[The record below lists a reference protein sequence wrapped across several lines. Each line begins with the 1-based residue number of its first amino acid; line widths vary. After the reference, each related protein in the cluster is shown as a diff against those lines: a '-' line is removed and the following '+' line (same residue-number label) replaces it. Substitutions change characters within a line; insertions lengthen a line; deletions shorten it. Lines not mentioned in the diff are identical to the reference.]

1 MKLHLPVQLLAALLT
16 IMATLQGLPAQ
27 EDITFNDGKKTIT
40 LTKGDGAA
48 KYEDGIRVTVNS
60 GETLKIET
68 DILGDSTITVR
79 GGSVYHTAGRVACE
93 SGNNLSVDMA
103 GGYYEITGYA
113 REAYSGTADYTVDK
127 GAKLLMRNGFLSCG
141 GEGKTNIEVKGG
153 SKFVSNIGFGGH
165 NGGVITITLSGVG
178 TKAATQ
184 TAQMGFGFEDDQLD
198 GQEGKENLKKG
209 TANITVKDGAT
220 WEDRSWYGY
229 GRGKGYTGVVNLTV
243 QGAGS
248 SFTMLDRSWIG
259 FGSGGGMGQATI
271 IIKDGG
277 SMTMEG
283 GKLCY
288 SSNRDTSVDLEGREL
303 SEQASAFGQATLNM
317 KIGKVGDEAI
327 PEQLGDEATTAGGES
342 VFTLSGGDIGQHSEG
357 GKEMA
362 KGTITI
368 GEDGKMVQNGG
379 TIWDGITVYVNEKGQ
394 FVHSGGTFDGTLE
407 LNKGTF
413 EQQGGSFT
421 GQLHFSAG
429 SNFQHTSG
437 SMGIDL
443 HLVDATYT
451 LSNGTIDDAT
461 NRTIEVRGNGKMIQN
476 WDRLGDDAG
485 NVTITV
491 GEASPA
497 RAASAAE
504 EEAAAVYELGVN
516 GAFGEKTQ
524 VTVGR
529 GGVLEVKSRVTEGG
543 WTTLKAEVQDGGVLS
558 VEGGWII
565 GGDITLKNGGKM
577 TMTKESSDLNRST
590 VTVRDGATFDMEEGR
605 LEIVTLDVDGG
616 TATLGESVDVTGGT
630 FKVRSGSFT
639 QEAEFASSWLRE
651 TVELSGGSYKQS
663 GGDSRV
669 DVTVTGGVYTQE
681 NASFSDGTIT
691 VKEGSFTQSGDRV
704 ATKNTQIN
712 LEGGV
717 FTQMGSMS
725 GTTLNMTG
733 GTFNQNGTFT
743 GALSIGGG
751 QYNQNGSILSGNVS
765 IARNATFTQRNDL
778 GGKVTVD
785 GGTYNQEAGDVDG
798 GVLVSGG
805 GTGTSKGTID
815 NGVSVVKG
823 SFTQAG
829 GVITGGV
836 SVAGSEST
844 FTQKK
849 AGEDATAPEILGRV
863 EVKTGGSFKMEDGHI
878 ASGLN
883 VFNKGSSFTQSGGI
897 VEGFIDFDYEATG
910 AQTGGTILNIV
921 NVRGGSTFT
930 QSGDGVLNNGVYM
943 ASTGSFIQ
951 KGGTIHGTADVRMAA
966 TFTQEGGTVDLLSM
980 TQKGSFTQS
989 GTGLVKKAVVGN
1001 QHGNQYDTESVFT
1014 QKGGTVECLELL
1026 SGSFLQKA
1034 GEVGSLT
1041 MSGGTFEQSGGS
1053 ISGDV
1058 SVAQAGK
1065 QEAKLVHSGGSIKG
1079 TVSLSGA
1086 SSSFVFKGGS
1096 LSADD
1101 TKLVADASSRI
1112 DVQADGF
1119 GAQVILRGGAS
1130 LNLHGKNS
1138 TADVTLVD
1146 GNLSGANNLNGS
1158 LAVKSSLS
1166 SLNLGQVNA
1175 SALKSVNL
1183 TAAGAS
1189 LTNIGNGTI
1198 TLEGTSSIRVGNGS
1212 TPVLNFNDP
1221 GKGEV
1226 TFAEGGQLVVDVDVD
1241 ASLLKTN
1248 PTNKTE
1254 VSFTL
1259 TNGTI
1264 TSPSHFAGHLS
1275 LGAGLEDDEQS
1286 TWSVQN
1292 NGTITVS
1299 ISLKGLIFASS
1310 FQSQGLNADSE
1321 ELNDQKKVFLD
1332 GNLSFNTKGG
1342 EATLKQ
1348 LTAGVSSDTIHTL
1361 TVSGGGALSLENTNT
1376 EGEQNGSTEVY
1387 GNIVVTDGTTL
1398 RKTGDASLTLFGELS
1413 SQGQVSVDGGNLVLR
1428 GESSM
1433 NGLNVAADSTVN
1445 VGAGLT
1451 ISGGTSDV
1459 KGSVTGTGSVTLTGG
1474 DMTTEGTL
1482 AVSTLDLKGGSLS
1495 LTGEGGSIAA
1505 AVNVS
1510 GGALTLLEGASLTGD
1525 VTLSDGSVS
1534 TGSGAVTG
1542 NLTVTGGT
1550 LTTGSGTVEGNISL
1564 TGGTWHSTGD
1574 GIVLGDVTVTGG
1586 SLQLTHPTSIT
1597 GSVDVELSED
1607 VTYDF
1612 SGASIDGGVSLH
1624 AKVESV
1630 PDENATE
1637 GEERSKVK
1645 YTSPTNAQVML
1656 GDVKES
1662 VVLDA
1667 AGTKT
1672 SLKGKVEGGVTLKD
1686 GQLADAASFE
1696 GDLTI
1701 DLNENVKS
1709 PVSLGGVNAG
1719 QITGVVTRG
1728 QSGVRFTDLADGST
1742 LTLKGDANIVT
1753 IGSDCVGDEGNSL
1766 FSFKNGNGS
1775 LSFEDG
1781 GKLKL
1786 QLASDLFSELE
1797 SGELR
1802 LHIVDGTFDTGE
1814 DSLLDWVKK
1823 HFLLSTGSGIS
1834 FLAKEFL
1841 SPESNAGEVVL
1852 GLVKE
1857 HTYVDDHG
1865 GTVDAQKL
1873 NDCTKVIVNSE
1884 LTVQTDGSKNTSI
1897 HQLEGS
1903 GSLTLQGN
1911 GNVSLVNKTYDYY
1924 DGDTTFMG
1932 GISAPNGASITK
1944 DGNAKLT
1951 VIGNVGIA
1959 GKLEVQDGTLVLC
1972 GANNSVGSLAMQALK
1987 ETAPE
1992 LAVEGSLSIQDAS
2005 VLDGGALSG
2014 KGLLQVQKELI
2025 IGENVELSDG
2035 PSMEVKE
2042 GAKLVINRKGTATIG
2057 ALSGEGDLSLNTNT
2071 LHLSRGEGVFTGE
2084 IQTSG
2089 DTTIN
2094 LTGDVDQTFVDLKNN
2109 QLTIESKDEHTV
2121 LTLRGEVELKSLQTS
2136 GHLVIDGHV
2145 ITHSAELTNNVT
2157 TFSLQLKNGQDDK
2170 ALMVDNN
2177 EKGLTLGSS
2186 TVLAVEIGAEN
2197 VSFNSNKL
2205 DMTLLANSNGI
2216 VKEGTDGGRY
2226 MDGERILN
2234 ALFTPLLTY
2243 YYNNLELIAVYDAAY
2258 DPNKQAEVMALELEE
2273 NGEGSQQ
2280 EANSVRV
2287 QGDATDKSGQLM
2299 NAANSHNSA
2308 SGAKLLANA
2317 LQNCKDEIAT
2327 DADSNESVGM
2337 SEQFPALRD
2346 SILRNIF
2353 DEEGN
2358 VTRAATQMAAMAGTS
2373 LVAPGLALR
2382 DEVRDNLLRVRDHAL
2397 QSEASGTPVGKF
2409 SAWVAAEGD
2418 FREMDSDGDETGYEL
2433 NTWGGSVGADKR
2445 ITESTT
2451 IGLALTALYGDLDAN
2466 SADVATGSLDSYWL
2480 SLYLHTSTRKAW
2492 GHTVVI
2498 SGGVASAD
2506 LDRTVNYDNGSYST
2520 TGSTDGYGLGL
2531 LYELTYD
2538 ANLNEEK
2545 SQKIRPY
2552 FNAAITYSALD
2563 GWAESSPDGGVCL
2576 NVDDHDIFLAR
2587 FSLGVRW
2594 IADLN
2599 PSAIARPIH
2608 TMLGV
2613 GVAQDVG
2620 DSRSE
2625 ADVALQM
2632 QPGEVASIRSAE
2644 AGSTSLQLEA
2654 GISVPIATSTLIYLN
2669 GRGDI
2674 RSNASSWSVG
2684 LGVRH
2689 AF

>member
-1 MKLHLPVQLLAALLT
+1 MKLHLPIRLLAALL
-16 IMATLQGLPAQ
+16 MVMSFLQGLSAQ
-27 EDITFNDGKKTIT
+27 EEVTFDVGNKTVTLGKDKN
-40 LTKGDGAA
+40 
-48 KYEDGIRVTVNS
+48 YEGGISVTVDN

-68 DILGDSTITVR
+68 DIPGDSTITVN
-79 GGSVYHTAGRVACE
+79 GGSVYHTAGRVACD
-93 SGNNLSVDMA
+93 SDNNLEVNMK

-113 REAYSGTADYTVDK
+113 REAYSGTAAYTVDQR
-127 GAKLLMRNGFLSCG
+127 AKLLMRNGFFSCG

-153 SKFVSNIGFGGH
+153 SEFISNIGFGGH
-165 NGGVITITLSGVG
+165 NGGEITITLSGVG
-178 TKAATQ
+178 TRAATQ
-184 TAQMGFGFEDDQLD
+184 TAQMGFGFEDNKLD
-198 GQEGKENLKKG
+198 KQNEKENLKKG

-259 FGSGGGMGQATI
+259 FGSGGGTGEATI

-277 SMTMEG
+277 SMTMRG

-303 SEQASAFGQATLNM
+303 SEQASAFGQATLDM
-317 KIGKVGDEAI
+317 KIGKVVDEAL
-327 PEQLGDEATTAGGES
+327 PEQLEEEATTAGGES
-342 VFTLSGGDIGQHSEG
+342 VFTLSDGDIGQHSEG

-362 KGTITI
+362 EGTITI
-368 GEDGKMVQNGG
+368 GEGGKMVQDGG
-379 TIWDGITVYVNEKGQ
+379 AIWDGITVRVNEKGQ
-394 FVHSGGTFDGTLE
+394 FVHSSGTFNGTLE

-413 EQQGGSFT
+413 EQRGGSFT
-421 GQLHFSAG
+421 GQLHFGAG

-461 NRTIEVRGNGKMIQN
+461 NRTIQVSGNGKMIQN

-491 GEASPA
+491 GGTSPT
-497 RAASAAE
+497 RAAVATAA
-504 EEAAAVYELGVN
+504 EAAAVYELGVN

-577 TMTKESSDLNRST
+577 TVTNESSDLNKST
-590 VTVRDGATFDMEEGR
+590 VTIEDGATFDMGDGR
-605 LEIVTLDVDGG
+605 LEIVTLDVNGG

-651 TVELSGGSYKQS
+651 TVELSGGSYKQL

-669 DVTVTGGVYTQE
+669 DVVVTGGVYTQE

-704 ATKNTQIN
+704 TTKNTQIN

-765 IARNATFTQRNDL
+765 ITQNATFIQHEDL

-785 GGTYNQEAGDVDG
+785 GGAYNQEAGDVDG

-836 SVAGSEST
+836 SVSDSESS

-849 AGEDATAPEILGRV
+849 VGEDATSPEILGRV

-910 AQTGGTILNIV
+910 VQTGGTILNIV

-930 QSGDGVLNNGVYM
+930 QRGDGVLNNGVSM
-943 ASTGSFIQ
+943 VSTGSFIQ
-951 KGGTIHGTADVRMAA
+951 EGGTIHGTTDVRWAA
-966 TFTQEGGTVDLLSM
+966 TFTQKGGTVDLLSM

-1014 QKGGTVECLELL
+1014 QEGGTVECLELL
-1026 SGSFLQKA
+1026 SGSFVQKD

-1086 SSSFVFKGGS
+1086 SSSFMFKGGD
-1096 LSADD
+1096 LSTD

-1119 GAQVILRGGAS
+1119 GAQVTLRGGAS
-1130 LNLHGKNS
+1130 LDLHGNNS

-1158 LAVKSSLS
+1158 LAVKSARS
-1166 SLNLGQVNA
+1166 SLDLGQVKA
-1175 SALKSVNL
+1175 SSLKSVNL

-1189 LTNIGNGTI
+1189 LTKIGNGTI
-1198 TLEGTSSIRVGNGS
+1198 TLEGMSSIRVGNGS
-1212 TPVLNFNDP
+1212 TSVLNFNDP

-1226 TFAEGGQLVVDVDVD
+1226 TFAKGGQLVVDVD
-1241 ASLLKTN
+1241 ASLLKASSTD
-1248 PTNKTE
+1248 KTE
-1254 VSFTL
+1254 VSFSL

-1264 TSPSHFAGHLS
+1264 ISPDDFAKHLS
-1275 LGAGLEDDEQS
+1275 LGAGLEEDEES
-1286 TWSVQN
+1286 AW
-1292 NGTITVS
+1292 TVRDGKVTVC

-1310 FQSQGLNADSE
+1310 FQPQGLDADSP
-1321 ELNDQKKVFLD
+1321 ELKEQKKVFLD
-1332 GNLSFNTKGG
+1332 SGLTFHTNGKK
-1342 EATLKQ
+1342 ATLKQ
-1348 LTAGVSSDTIHTL
+1348 LTAGVSSGTFPKL
-1361 TVSGGGALSLENTNT
+1361 TVSGGGSLSLENKNT
-1376 EGEQNGSTEVY
+1376 GEAQNGSTEVY
-1387 GNIVVTDGTTL
+1387 GKIEVTDATEL
-1398 RKTGDASLTLFGELS
+1398 RKTGDASLTIFGELS
-1413 SQGQVSVDGGNLVLR
+1413 SQGQVSVDEGNLILR
-1428 GESSM
+1428 GESSV
-1433 NGLNVAADSTVN
+1433 NGLNVAAGSTVN
-1445 VGAGLT
+1445 VGGGLT
-1451 ISGGTSDV
+1451 ISGGTSRV
-1459 KGSVTGTGSVTLTGG
+1459 GGSVNGTGSVTLAGG

-1482 AVSTLDLKGGSLS
+1482 EVSTLDLKGGT
-1495 LTGEGGSIAA
+1495 LTGKSGSIAA

-1510 GGALTLLEGASLTGD
+1510 GGALTLEEASLTGD
-1525 VTLSDGSVS
+1525 VTLSGGSVS

-1550 LTTGSGTVEGNISL
+1550 LTTGSGAVEGNISL
-1564 TGGTWHSTGD
+1564 TGGTWHSTGN
-1574 GIVLGDVTVTGG
+1574 GTLQGDVAVTGG
-1586 SLQLTHPTSIT
+1586 SLQLTHPTSIR

-1656 GDVKES
+1656 GDVKGS
-1662 VVLDA
+1662 VVLDV

-1709 PVSLGGVNAG
+1709 PVSLGGVSAD
-1719 QITGVVTRG
+1719 QITGILTRG
-1728 QSGVRFTDLADGST
+1728 QSGVRFTDLKDGST
-1742 LTLKGDANIVT
+1742 LTFKGDANIVT
-1753 IGSDCVGDEGNSL
+1753 IGSDCVGNEGESL
-1766 FSFKNGNGS
+1766 FSFENGNGT
-1775 LSFEDG
+1775 LAFEDG
-1781 GKLKL
+1781 AKLKL
-1786 QLASDLFSELE
+1786 ALSSNLFTNLENGDLV
-1797 SGELR
+1797 
-1802 LHIVDGTFDTGE
+1802 LHITDGDFQNGE
-1814 DSLLDWVKK
+1814 TDLLDWVKQ
-1823 HFLLSTGSGIS
+1823 HFLLATGSGLE
-1834 FLAKEFL
+1834 FLAKDFIG
-1841 SPESNAGEVVL
+1841 ADGGTVVL
-1852 GLVKE
+1852 GLVKDN
-1857 HTYVDDHG
+1857 VDSSFVAKEG
-1865 GTVDAQKL
+1865 ESNELDASAVSGY
-1873 NDCTKVIVNSE
+1873 TKVVVGEGSD
-1884 LTVQTDGSKNTSI
+1884 LTVQASAAKDAVVN
-1897 HQLEGS
+1897 QLEGAGS
-1903 GSLTLQGN
+1903 LKLTGTDGNVVLNNQSYDYYNGDTAFDGEISADAGVTLVKRGNADLKLTGDLNAGGSELKVEDGSLTLVG
-1911 GNVSLVNKTYDYY
+1911 KD
-1924 DGDTTFMG
+1924 
-1932 GISAPNGASITK
+1932 SA
-1944 DGNAKLT
+1944 
-1951 VIGNVGIA
+1951 
-1959 GKLEVQDGTLVLC
+1959 
-1972 GANNSVGSLAMQALK
+1972 VGSLSMEEKASLTVDGK
-1987 ETAPE
+1987 LTLNGDSNLGGGV
-1992 LAVEGSLSIQDAS
+1992 LA
-2005 VLDGGALSG
+2005 G
-2014 KGLLQVQKELI
+2014 KGLLQVQKELT
-2025 IGENVELSDG
+2025 IGENVKLNDG
-2035 PSMEVKE
+2035 PSMKVED
-2042 GAKLVINRKGTATIG
+2042 GAKLVIRCKEAATIG
-2057 ALSGEGDLSLNTNT
+2057 ALSGEGDLALNTNT

-2084 IQTSG
+2084 IRTSG

-2094 LTGDVDQTFVDLKNN
+2094 LTGDVNQTFVDLQNER
-2109 QLTIESKDEHTV
+2109 LTIESKDEHTV

-2136 GHLVIDGHV
+2136 GHLIIDGHV

-2258 DPNKQAEVMALELEE
+2258 DPNNQAEIMALELEE

-2280 EANSVRV
+2280 EANSVKV

-2308 SGAKLLANA
+2308 SGAKLLVNA
-2317 LQNCKDEIAT
+2317 LQNCKDEISM
-2327 DADSNESVGM
+2327 DD
-2337 SEQFPALRD
+2337 D
-2346 SILRNIF
+2346 SIYSSIWQNI
-2353 DEEGN
+2353 EEGN
-2358 VTRAATQMAAMAGTS
+2358 VTRAATQMAAVAGTS

-2418 FREMDSDGDETGYEL
+2418 FREMDSDGDETGYEI

-2576 NVDDHDIFLAR
+2576 NVDDHDIFLAH

-2594 IADLN
+2594 IADLSSN
-2599 PSAIARPIH
+2599 AIARSIH

-2669 GRGDI
+2669 GHGDI

-2689 AF
+2689 SF